1 MRAAEAL
8 ALLPDALARKLGRRR
23 DDTLPVTLRQGRIY
37 VLPTAAGLAFAG
49 ALLVML
55 VGAINY
61 GLSLGY
67 ALVFLLFGLGVASTV
82 HAFRNLHGLRIVRA
96 SVEPVFAGEAA
107 TLRLYVENPSSW
119 RRAALRVRVGNA
131 ETHAT
136 LEAGAADTLTVAVPT
151 EHRGWHAIER
161 ITLYTT
167 WPLGLARAWSVL
179 RPAVSVLVYAA
190 PERNAPPLPSG
201 AGSAE
206 GLRPHGDGD
215 EDFAG
220 LRSHRLTDSPRHVA
234 WKAVA
239 AGGPMLTKEFAGHEG
254 AALELDWHALSAC
267 PHDDARAARLT
278 AWVLTAEARASS
290 YALTTPDGR
299 LAPACGRAHLSAC
312 LARLALARSR
322 HGPQR

>member
-1 MRAAEAL
+1 MKAAEAL
-8 ALLPDALARKLGRRR
+8 ERLPDALARKFGRRR

-55 VGAINY
+55 IGAINY

-82 HAFRNLHGLRIVRA
+82 HAFRNLLGLRILRTA
-96 SVEPVFAGEAA
+96 VEPVFAGETA

-119 RRAALRVRVGNA
+119 RRAALRIRVGNI

-136 LEAGAADTLTVAVPT
+136 LEAGAADTFAISVPT
-151 EHRGWHAIER
+151 EHRGWLAIER

-179 RPAVSVLVYAA
+179 RPAVSILVYAA

-201 AGSAE
+201 DGSPE
-206 GLRPHGDGD
+206 GLRPQGNGDD
-215 EDFAG
+215 DFAG
-220 LRSHRLTDSPRHVA
+220 LRAHRLTDSPRHVA

-239 AGGPMLTKEFAGHEG
+239 AGGPMLTKEFAGDEG
-254 AALELDWHALSAC
+254 AELELDWHALSGC
-267 PHDDARAARLT
+267 PQDEARAARLT
-278 AWVLTAEARASS
+278 AWALAAESRALS

-299 LAPACGRAHLSAC
+299 LAPARGRAHLSAC

-322 HGPQR
+322 HGPPA

>member
-1 MRAAEAL
+1 MRATDAL
-8 ALLPDALARKLGRRR
+8 EGLPDALARKLGRR
-23 DDTLPVTLRQGRIY
+23 DDDSLPVTLRQGRIY
-37 VLPTAAGLAFAG
+37 VLPTGAGLAFAL
-49 ALLVML
+49 ALMVML

-67 ALVFLLFGLGVASTV
+67 ALVFLLFGLGVAGTV
-82 HAFRNLHGLRIVRA
+82 HAFRNLHGLRVVRA
-96 SVEPVFAGEAA
+96 SVEPVFAGETA
-107 TLRLYVENPSSW
+107 TLRVHLENPSNW
-119 RRAALRVRVGNA
+119 RRPALRVRVGDTEA
-131 ETHAT
+131 HAT
-136 LEAGAADTLTVAVPT
+136 LDAGAADTLAVAIPT
-151 EHRGWHAIER
+151 EQRGWHAIER

-201 AGSAE
+201 AGSPE
-206 GLRPHGDGD
+206 GLRPQGTGDD
-215 EDFAG
+215 DFAG

-239 AGGPMLTKEFAGHEG
+239 AGGPMLTKEFAGHAG
-254 AALELDWHALSAC
+254 AALELDWHALGAC
-267 PHDDARAARLT
+267 PHDEARAARLT
-278 AWVLTAEARASS
+278 AWVLAAEARAAT

-299 LAPACGRAHLSAC
+299 LASACGRAHLSAC

-322 HGPQR
+322 RGA

>member
-1 MRAAEAL
+1 MKTTEAL
-8 ALLPDALARKLGRRR
+8 ERLPDALARKFGRRR

-37 VLPTAAGLAFAG
+37 VLPTAAGLSFAL

-55 VGAINY
+55 IGAINY

-82 HAFRNLHGLRIVRA
+82 HAFRNLLGLRILRVA
-96 SVEPVFAGEAA
+96 VEPVFANETA
-107 TLRLYVENPSSW
+107 TLRLYVENPSNW
-119 RRAALRVRVGNA
+119 RRAALRIRVGDI

-136 LEAGAADTLTVAVPT
+136 LEAGAAETLAVAVPT
-151 EHRGWHAIER
+151 EHRGWLAIER
-161 ITLYTT
+161 IALYTT

-179 RPAVSVLVYAA
+179 RPTVSVLVYAA

-201 AGSAE
+201 DGSTE
-206 GLRPHGDGD
+206 GLRGDGD
-215 EDFAG
+215 DDFAG
-220 LRSHRLTDSPRHVA
+220 LRAHRLTDSPRHVA

-239 AGGPMLTKEFAGHEG
+239 AGGPMLTKEFAGNEG
-254 AALELDWHALSAC
+254 AALELDWHALSGC
-267 PHDDARAARLT
+267 PQDDARAARLT
-278 AWVLTAEARASS
+278 AWALAAESRALS

-299 LAPACGRAHLSAC
+299 LAPAHGRAHLSAC

-322 HGPQR
+322 HGPHA